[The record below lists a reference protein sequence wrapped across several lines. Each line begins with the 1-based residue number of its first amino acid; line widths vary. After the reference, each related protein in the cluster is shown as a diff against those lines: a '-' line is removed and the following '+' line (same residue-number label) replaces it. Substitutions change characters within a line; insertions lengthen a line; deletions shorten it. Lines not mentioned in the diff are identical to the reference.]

1 MELDKRYRVYRNKNQ
16 VIVITHYRGKSIKGV
31 AKCSPED
38 EFDLER
44 GTAIAKCRCDLK
56 LMNKKQMDDAKQ
68 YIELRS
74 IHDELTDRLEAI
86 GERFITRGDDMDS
99 ARDLLHNLTRA

>member
-1 MELDKRYRVYRNKNQ
+1 MELDKRYRVYQNKNQ

-56 LMNKKQMDDAKQ
+56 LMNKKQTDDAKQ
-68 YIELRS
+68 YVELQR
-74 IHDELTDRLEAI
+74 IRAEINDKLETI
-86 GERFITRGDDMDS
+86 RKRFISREDDMDS
-99 ARDLLHNLTRA
+99 TRDLLYELTWA

>member
-1 MELDKRYRVYRNKNQ
+1 MELDKRYRVYQNKNQ

-44 GTAIAKCRCDLK
+44 GIKIAKCRCDLK
-56 LMNKKQMDDAKQ
+56 LMNKKQDDDAKQ
-68 YIELRS
+68 YVELQGIRNE
-74 IHDELTDRLEAI
+74 INDKLETIYDR
-86 GERFITRGDDMDS
+86 FTTRVDGMDNING
-99 ARDLLHNLTRA
+99 LLHELTRA

>member
-1 MELDKRYRVYRNKNQ
+1 MELDKRYRVYQNKNQ
-16 VIVITHYRGKSIKGV
+16 VIVITHYRSKSIKGV

-56 LMNKKQMDDAKQ
+56 LMNKKQDDDAKQ
-68 YIELRS
+68 YIELQR
-74 IHDELTDRLEAI
+74 IRNEINDKLETIYDR
-86 GERFITRGDDMDS
+86 FTTRVDDMDNING
-99 ARDLLHNLTRA
+99 LLHELTRA

>member
-1 MELDKRYRVYRNKNQ
+1 MELDKRYRVYQNKNQ

-56 LMNKKQMDDAKQ
+56 LMNKKQDDDAKQ
-68 YIELRS
+68 YIELQR
-74 IHDELTDRLEAI
+74 IRNEINDKLETICDR
-86 GERFITRGDDMDS
+86 FTTRADDMGNIN
-99 ARDLLHNLTRA
+99 DLLHELTRA

>member
-1 MELDKRYRVYRNKNQ
+1 MELDKRYRVYQNKNQ

-56 LMNKKQMDDAKQ
+56 LMNKKQDDDAKQ
-68 YIELRS
+68 YVELRRLR
-74 IHDELTDRLEAI
+74 DEINNKLEAI
-86 GERFITRGDDMDS
+86 GERFIDRADDMDN
-99 ARDLLHNLTRA
+99 ARDLLHELTRA

>member
-1 MELDKRYRVYRNKNQ
+1 MELDKRYRVYQNKNQ

-56 LMNKKQMDDAKQ
+56 LMNKKQTDDAKQ
-68 YIELRS
+68 YVELQR
-74 IHDELTDRLEAI
+74 IRAEINDKLETI
-86 GERFITRGDDMDS
+86 GERFISRGDDMDS
-99 ARDLLHNLTRA
+99 TRDLLHELTRA